1 DPPRSAII
9 PTRVLRVVCGEQV
22 LSFIQITR
30 SPDHPITQFQ
40 SFLCALRVLCGEYV
54 VADHSISRSPDHPI
68 SALPPLPLFLCVSK
82 VLGSF
87 FLAADISS
95 PQSPSHPA
103 TLLPHETPSPAAQ
116 TGATSGSSPAARA
129 ASPNGVCPSGHTP
142 PGSATGAASAPL
154 RPSPGSSLLHSA
166 PRPADPAPALP
177 PALPA
182 SSRQTGCKSGATV
195 LPLCSCPPGL
205 ATSPVPP
212 PPSLSCQSFPAC
224 SCTDTFFPAPS
235 PLSF

>member
-1 DPPRSAII
+1 
-9 PTRVLRVVCGEQV
+9 
-22 LSFIQITR
+22 
-30 SPDHPITQFQ
+30 PDHPIPTF
-40 SFLCALRVLCGEYV
+40 
-54 VADHSISRSPDHPI
+54 
-68 SALPPLPLFLCVSK
+68 PPLPLFLCVSK

-87 FLAADISS
+87 FLTTDISS
-95 PQSPSHPA
+95 PQPPSHPP

-142 PGSATGAASAPL
+142 PGSATGAASSPL

-182 SSRQTGCKSGATV
+182 SSRQTGCKSGATA
-195 LPLCSCPPGL
+195 LPPCSCPPGL
-205 ATSPVPP
+205 ATSPAPP

-224 SCTDTFFPAPS
+224 SCTHIFFPAPS
-235 PLSF
+235 PLSFPDHTNASIQPNTKSQQAKAQNQDPTRHKPQATSHNSSFSQ